1 MGMNLKNLYQN
12 EYSFEETVNENF
24 FKVENFTSL
33 SAVSKIT
40 SSKDNNIINNE
51 VYLISENDDNL
62 FKDKVNHLTCYNA
75 NLGWIFYTPKTGNLM
90 YLQEEQV
97 YYYYDG
103 KEWKLFVAG
112 KDGAIGNTSNQQNV
126 DITDLLLKGNN
137 LSDLEDKQKAR
148 DNIEVYSKEE
158 TYNKSKCLEDII
170 DKDTACHNIGTLRD
184 WEIRRIGDYKF
195 SAQPQDH
202 DNWLL
207 CDGREIDRTT
217 YNDLFSLLG
226 TSFGNGNNE
235 TTFNL
240 PDFRDKTIWGANN
253 NLNTEKTSKLPNI
266 FGSYSVNG
274 NYQLHK
280 GIGTATGCFSQI
292 NRTSNN
298 NILTDSTS
306 TNGTKTIFFDA
317 SSYNNIYGDSPI
329 VQPPAICVNIFILAK

>member
-24 FKVENFTSL
+24 FKVENFATL
-33 SAVSKIT
+33 SAISRIT
-40 SSKDNNIINNE
+40 NSKDNNIINNE

-62 FKDKVNHLTCYNA
+62 FKDKINNLACYNA

-90 YLQEEQV
+90 YLQDEKV
-97 YYYYDG
+97 YYYYNG
-103 KEWKLFVAG
+103 QEWKLFIAG
-112 KDGAIGNTSNQQNV
+112 QDGTIGEFSNQQNI
-126 DITDLLLKGNN
+126 DTTNLLLKNNN
-137 LSDLEDKQKAR
+137 LCDVEDKQQAR
-148 DNIEVYSKEE
+148 DNLEIYSKNE

-195 SAQPQDH
+195 SAQQQDH

-207 CDGREIDRTT
+207 CDGREINRET
-217 YNDLFSLLG
+217 YNDLFALLG
-226 TSFGNGNNE
+226 TSFGSGNNE

-266 FGSYSVNG
+266 FGSYSVSG
-274 NYQLHK
+274 NYVLHK
-280 GIGTATGCFSQI
+280 GIAMTTGCFSQVSR
-292 NRTSNN
+292 NTDN
-298 NILTDSTS
+298 NIT
-306 TNGTKTIFFDA
+306 TNNTGTTGTKTIYFNA
-317 SSYNNIYGDSPI
+317 SAYNNIYSDSPI
-329 VQPPAICVNIFILAK
+329 VQPPALCVNIFILSK